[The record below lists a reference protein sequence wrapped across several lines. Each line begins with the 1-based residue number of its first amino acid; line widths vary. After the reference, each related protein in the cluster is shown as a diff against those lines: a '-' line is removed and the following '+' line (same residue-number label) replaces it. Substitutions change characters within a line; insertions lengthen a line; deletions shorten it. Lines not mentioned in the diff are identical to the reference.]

1 MEGIAR
7 DDGTSSSTPNIPIKM
22 TGRNEHEFVSTLR
35 ERMDRHS
42 SLRKYPRIF
51 PASGE
56 FVYILV
62 QDKRNGDK
70 RSAQSAKR

>member
-7 DDGTSSSTPNIPIKM
+7 DDGTSSSTPNIPIQM

-56 FVYILV
+56 FVYISV